1 MLKLLLLILP
11 IALIDSVSPVRIG
24 TMIALLGERRPWPGA
39 FAFLAG
45 VFFSYYLL
53 GVIVALGADNIIDF
67 LTAEP
72 HPIEYGAGIAI
83 GALLVVLGARNFR
96 AKPMPSEIKEPRGRG
111 PGGALFLGLVL
122 TLVTAPAALP
132 YLAGIDLILQSGFGE
147 PEMFAAL
154 AFYCT
159 LYVASLLALMA
170 LRSVLGPRSAAL
182 LFQVN
187 RIVSTWMPRVVAV
200 LLLILGALM
209 IADGVTY
216 FFGYPLFPTGPAP

>member
-1 MLKLLLLILP
+1 MAFGYL
-11 IALIDSVSPVRIG
+11 AAGGRDAAVV
-24 TMIALLGERRPWPGA
+24 GA
-39 FAFLAG
+39 VHGVHAFLG
-45 VFFSYYLL
+45 DH
-53 GVIVALGADNIIDF
+53 ALGFALTDVGLALVIGDYDTDF
-67 LTAEP
+67 GAAE
-72 HPIEYGAGIAI
+72 
-83 GALLVVLGARNFR
+83 
-96 AKPMPSEIKEPRGRG
+96 
-111 PGGALFLGLVL
+111 LFLGLVL

-154 AFYCT
+154 AFYCF
-159 LYVASLLALMA
+159 LYVLSLLALMA

-182 LFQVN
+182 LFQVY

-216 FFGYPLFPTGPAP
+216 FFGYPLFPTDPAP